1 MAKVIHKKG
10 SEELAKLFLETYD
23 PQSSDDVQN
32 SFKDMIG
39 TVFEALLQGELTDH
53 LGFENNDHS
62 AKDTTN
68 RRNGS
73 SKKTLKSSMGK
84 IPINTPRDR
93 DGSFNPL
100 IVQKRKTDITG
111 IEKKVLYFYVYRL
124 SVCKYK
130 TRNRN
135 C

>member
-1 MAKVIHKKG
+1 MNRKPSLIRVVGLIRKQIKQLDINRGYQKVKSRVRITHNRGCKINCVSPKKHLKYYYLMAKVIHKKG

-53 LGFENNDHS
+53 LRFENNDHS

-73 SKKTLKSSMGK
+73 SKKH
-84 IPINTPRDR
+84 
-93 DGSFNPL
+93 
-100 IVQKRKTDITG
+100 
-111 IEKKVLYFYVYRL
+111 
-124 SVCKYK
+124 
-130 TRNRN
+130 
-135 C
+135 

>member
-1 MAKVIHKKG
+1 MCKSKKTFKILLFNGNDLCEGDLYLMAKVIHKKG

-62 AKDTTN
+62 
-68 RRNGS
+68 
-73 SKKTLKSSMGK
+73 LL
-84 IPINTPRDR
+84 NT
-93 DGSFNPL
+93 
-100 IVQKRKTDITG
+100 
-111 IEKKVLYFYVYRL
+111 
-124 SVCKYK
+124 
-130 TRNRN
+130 
-135 C
+135 